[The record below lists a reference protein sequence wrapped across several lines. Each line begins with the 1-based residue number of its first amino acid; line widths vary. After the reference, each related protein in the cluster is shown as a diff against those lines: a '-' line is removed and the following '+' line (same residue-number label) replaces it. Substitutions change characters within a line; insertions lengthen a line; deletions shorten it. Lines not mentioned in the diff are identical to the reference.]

1 MYLISPQSPNSK
13 WKVKGNPYLYT
24 LEFVIVYPLF
34 SIIVFSYR
42 TEHNP
47 EHVSLLDLYYDI
59 NVIHSNSAYTNNSLK
74 NIPAEKLQTFLSLV
88 IQNHKRQGRKCS
100 AKELL
105 NIFLKIK
112 DRVPYLS
119 SLYMSN

>member
-13 WKVKGNPYLYT
+13 WKVKGNPYLYN

-47 EHVSLLDLYYDI
+47 EYVSLLNLAYDI
-59 NVIHSNSAYTNNSLK
+59 KVIHNKSGYSVNSLK
-74 NIPAEKLQTFLSLV
+74 SISAEKLQAFLSLD
-88 IQNHKRQGRKCS
+88 IQIHKKQGRKCS
-100 AKELL
+100 SEELL
-105 NIFLKIK
+105 NIFLKTK
-112 DRVPYLS
+112 DNVPYLS
-119 SLYMSN
+119 NLYMSN